1 MAVGDPGPWGPMGT
15 GGLVVFE
22 ALCTFHRKI
31 LCADRQYVTQNFDT
45 KQAGRRIFEI
55 CVYRLG
61 NFDEH
66 TMTPRQDGGFFA
78 GLKMSQLGTSQDF
91 RHRIF
96 LERREACRRTPT
108 RARRTKSC
116 EECACDYFKKPGFSH
131 RPPSATKSKN
141 VPKERDRARIFPGPP
156 PAGKRLD
163 GGCAGEPG
171 FSHRPPP
178 AMRKNK

>member
-1 MAVGDPGPWGPMGT
+1 MLGP
-15 GGLVVFE
+15 
-22 ALCTFHRKI
+22 LCTLHRKI
-31 LCADRQYVTQNFDT
+31 LCGGRRYVTQYFDT

-108 RARRTKSC
+108 SARRTKSF
-116 EECACDYFKKPGFSH
+116 EECACDYLKNQDFRPSRHPRSSQLQHLGVRATQDFQRTRRQGVEQPNPTPRQDRGFF
-131 RPPSATKSKN
+131 PS
-141 VPKERDRARIFPGPP
+141 RI
-156 PAGKRLD
+156 
-163 GGCAGEPG
+163 C
-171 FSHRPPP
+171 H
-178 AMRKNK
+178 

>member
-1 MAVGDPGPWGPMGT
+1 MLGP
-15 GGLVVFE
+15 
-22 ALCTFHRKI
+22 LCTLHRKI
-31 LCADRQYVTQNFDT
+31 LCGDRRYVTQYFDT

-108 RARRTKSC
+108 RARRRGKTYKRSVI
-116 EECACDYFKKPGFSH
+116 EPGF
-131 RPPSATKSKN
+131 
-141 VPKERDRARIFPGPP
+141 FPGPP
-156 PAGKRLD
+156 PARKIMD

-171 FSHRPPP
+171 FSHMHHPRREKKQNECDRVKIFP
-178 AMRKNK
+178 